1 MKTLLPQSFPLQ
13 GDDDVMS
20 KEVNAM
26 RIQSGLG
33 EEACGV
39 GGNRAAV
46 SDRSSQSRTLHSE
59 ERDELTASQPH
70 GNTGFESSREKTQ
83 LD

>member
-1 MKTLLPQSFPLQ
+1 
-13 GDDDVMS
+13 MS

-46 SDRSSQSRTLHSE
+46 SDRSSQSRTIHFE
-59 ERDELTASQPH
+59 ERDELAASQPR